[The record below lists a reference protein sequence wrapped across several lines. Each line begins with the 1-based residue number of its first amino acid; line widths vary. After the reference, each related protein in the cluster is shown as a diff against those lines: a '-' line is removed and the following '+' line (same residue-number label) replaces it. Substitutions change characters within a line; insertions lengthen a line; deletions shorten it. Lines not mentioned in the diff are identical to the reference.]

1 MKTPGL
7 RAAWN
12 QQRKQQLLRKEYG
25 IADNET
31 IVVERK
37 NVITNTL
44 RLLLRVLGHVV
55 RFAATLTLAMLAFG
69 GLAALIYPDTRAS
82 LLNNFLEALNQL
94 EQFIPYH

>member
-25 IADNET
+25 IQDSKT

-37 NVITNTL
+37 NAITNTL
-44 RLLLRVLGHVV
+44 RLLLQALWHVLHFV
-55 RFAATLTLAMLAFG
+55 ATLTIAFLAFV
-69 GLAALIYPDTRAS
+69 GLAALIYPDTRISMISHFDEAIIQ
-82 LLNNFLEALNQL
+82 LIQFL
-94 EQFIPYH
+94 